1 MTRVEMA
8 KLFKLIDRYADA
20 RVAAS
25 WAGSRP
31 PEEEDEILQEVDDSR
46 SKLVDTLAKLED

>member
-1 MTRVEMA
+1 MTSVEMA
-8 KLFKLIDRYADA
+8 KLFKLIDRYANA

-31 PEEEDEILQEVDDSR
+31 PEQADEILQEVDDSR
-46 SKLVDTLAKLED
+46 SKLVDMLVKLKD

>member
-46 SKLVDTLAKLED
+46 SKLVDVLAKLED